1 MLQELSKNYIA
12 TDVND
17 IESENDWFSQE
28 DVFSDPEADVDE
40 SSNLKI
46 AKGHI
51 LLNVA
56 IDSQCGRFSK
66 QNVPCIGE
74 RSIFHVI

>member
-1 MLQELSKNYIA
+1 MLRELSKHFIA

-17 IESENDWFSQE
+17 IELEDDWFSKE

-46 AKGHI
+46 AKGGT
-51 LLNVA
+51 V
-56 IDSQCGRFSK
+56 
-66 QNVPCIGE
+66 
-74 RSIFHVI
+74 